1 MLFHPYNTLK
11 ISKVQQIKGQSTTIS
26 YQSNNYTLSDPLLR
40 DFGALTENEDTAPS
54 RPDAAAVTRHNTR
67 RHALFS
73 ADKGWK
79 SAGNEVIL
87 HSRAINGRQ

>member
-1 MLFHPYNTLK
+1 MPSQPYNTLK
-11 ISKVQQIKGQSTTIS
+11 ISRVQQTKAQSATIS

-40 DFGALTENEDTAPS
+40 DFGALTENEDTIPG

-73 ADKGWK
+73 ADKRWK

>member
-1 MLFHPYNTLK
+1 MLFQPYNILK
-11 ISKVQQIKGQSTTIS
+11 ISKVQQIKGQSATIS
-26 YQSNNYTLSDPLLR
+26 YQSNNYTTHNLLWR
-40 DFGALTENEDTAPS
+40 DFGALTKNEGITPS
-54 RPDAAAVTRHNTR
+54 RPDASAVTRRNTR

>member
-1 MLFHPYNTLK
+1 MLFQPYNTLK
-11 ISKVQQIKGQSTTIS
+11 ISKVRQIKGQSTTIS

-67 RHALFS
+67 RHALFF
-73 ADKGWK
+73 
-79 SAGNEVIL
+79 
-87 HSRAINGRQ
+87 SRQGMEICGK